1 MPAGKGSCKVRLGF
15 VANYSPER
23 ARFAEE
29 TGFTCLQLS
38 AWPGS
43 ALDPDA
49 VSPAEARA
57 LRADLA
63 SRGIA
68 ISGLGYYP
76 NLLDP
81 DEAVQGDLMRRFRAV
96 MRLASDMEVPLVS
109 TIAGR
114 DPELTI
120 PQNMPRFADLFGAL
134 ADEAPALGIRIAVEN
149 CPLMDRL
156 SLKAINLA
164 ISPEVW
170 AEMFR
175 LVPSPAL
182 GLEFDPSHLVWQGID
197 YVAAIEEFGP
207 RILHVHAKDMEINK
221 RILARGGIYGQVF
234 GSPYA
239 YGHGWWRA
247 RLPGWGEIDW
257 AALVTA
263 LRDAGYAGDVNIE
276 HEDDV
281 FARDLSV
288 KVFASGGDVV
298 DSYSSDQE
306 GLRLGYRALS
316 RFIN

>member
-1 MPAGKGSCKVRLGF
+1 MRLGF

-23 ARFAEE
+23 AQFAQE

-43 ALDPDA
+43 ALDPET
-49 VSPAEARA
+49 VSASAAGEIK
-57 LRADLA
+57 ADLDA
-63 SRGIA
+63 RGIA

-81 DEAVQGDLMRRFRAV
+81 DAAVRADCRRRFRAV
-96 MRLASDMEVPLVS
+96 MRLAAEMGVPLVS

-114 DPELTI
+114 DPSRTI
-120 PQNMPRFADLFGAL
+120 PQNMPQFADLFGAL
-134 ADEAPALGIRIAVEN
+134 AEEAASLGIRIAVEN

-156 SLKAINLA
+156 SLQAINLA

-182 GLEFDPSHLVWQGID
+182 GLELDPSHLVWQGID
-197 YVAAIEEFGP
+197 HIAAIEEFGP
-207 RILHVHAKDMEINK
+207 RILHVHGKDMEINK
-221 RILARGGIYGQVF
+221 RVLARSGIYGQVF
-234 GSPYA
+234 GTPYA

-247 RLPGWGEIDW
+247 RLPGWGVIDW
-257 AALVTA
+257 AALITA
-263 LRDAGYAGDVNIE
+263 LRDAGYAGDINIE

-288 KVFASGGDVV
+288 KVFSSGGDVV
-298 DSYSSDQE
+298 DSYSSDRE

-316 RFIN
+316 RFIS